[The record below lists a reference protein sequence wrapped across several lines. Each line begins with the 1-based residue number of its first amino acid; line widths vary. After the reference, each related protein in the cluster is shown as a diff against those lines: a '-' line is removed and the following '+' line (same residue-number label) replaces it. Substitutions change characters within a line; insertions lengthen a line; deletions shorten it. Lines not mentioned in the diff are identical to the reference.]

1 MELILV
7 TGMALNKSRPVRRRR
22 PKQAKTG
29 DAPRENAGEQYHL
42 KAIARALDVLE
53 CFTDERPNL
62 NLKEIGQI
70 TTLPESSLF
79 RILLTLESRGYLKQN
94 PDGSY
99 TLPARLLFGKLQ
111 ERAEH
116 VRRVVRPWLQK
127 LASRFDETASL
138 AYLYGDRIQ
147 ALDTVETFHEIRMT
161 NKPGRVLP
169 PHCSSLGKAITASQE
184 PALIDRILET
194 YGLYGRTAKTI
205 VDRQSLL
212 AEFAEIRRRGYAID
226 REETV
231 LGGVC
236 VGAAI
241 VVEGTPVTSALSVST
256 PLVRINEAREREIIK
271 AVIETAQL
279 AAQDFRNSNRRLEAA
294 VGNEMVPA

>member
-1 MELILV
+1 MLV
-7 TGMALNKSRPVRRRR
+7 KGMALDRTRPIRRRR
-22 PKQAKTG
+22 PKQAKTSETPKG
-29 DAPRENAGEQYHL
+29 RAGEQYHL

-53 CFTDERPNL
+53 CFSDERPNL

-70 TTLPESSLF
+70 MALPESSLF

-94 PDGSY
+94 PDGSC

-116 VRRVVRPWLQK
+116 LRRVVRPWLQK

-147 ALDTVETFHEIRMT
+147 ALDTVETFHTIRMT

-169 PHCSSLGKAITASQE
+169 PHCSSLGKAITAPQE

-212 AEFAEIRRRGYAID
+212 AEFAEIRRRGYALD

-241 VVEGTPVTSALSVST
+241 VVEGSPVASALSVST
-256 PLVRINEAREREIIK
+256 PLVRMNEMREQQIIQ
-271 AVIETAQL
+271 AVIETAYL
-279 AAQDFRNSNRRLEAA
+279 AAQDLRIGSRIEASL
-294 VGNEMVPA
+294 GGQKVPA